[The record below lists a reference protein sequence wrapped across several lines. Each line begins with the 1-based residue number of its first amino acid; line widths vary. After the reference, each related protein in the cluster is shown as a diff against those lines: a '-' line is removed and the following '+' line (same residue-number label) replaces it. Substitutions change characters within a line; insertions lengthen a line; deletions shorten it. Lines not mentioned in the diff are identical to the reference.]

1 MSFSRKLFFV
11 LIAML
16 LIRGVAVA
24 QIPVEVFG
32 GHKKTTLDIMFFKY
46 FKDKSGNKSKFLF
59 FNRNRASIDYQMT
72 STSFLP
78 QFGFT
83 EAISFNHPKL
93 KGFAPVAVGQLVG
106 TGVYT
111 KAGFQFAYLKK
122 DILIFT
128 WLVSETKR
136 DPTIDIFFLGRF
148 TPKLTEKINLF
159 SQLELINAAPTMIE
173 KNYLFTQRI
182 RLGLKMK
189 AFQFGIGAD
198 FTQSGRASFSK
209 NENLGVFLRHEL

>member
-1 MSFSRKLFFV
+1 
-11 LIAML
+11 ML
-16 LIRGVAVA
+16 LIRGMAVA

-32 GHKKTTLDIMFFKY
+32 GHKKTTLDIMFFRY
-46 FKDKSGNKSKFLF
+46 FKDKSCNNSKFLF

-72 STSFLP
+72 STAFLP

-93 KGFAPVAVGQLVG
+93 KGFAPVSVGQLVG
-106 TGVYT
+106 AGVYT

-159 SQLELINAAPTMIE
+159 SQLELINAAPTVIQ
-173 KNYLFTQRI
+173 KNYAFTQRI

-189 AFQFGIGAD
+189 AFQYGIGLD

-209 NENLGVFLRHEL
+209 TENLGLFLRYEF

>member
-16 LIRGVAVA
+16 LFRGVAVA

-32 GHKKTTLDIMFFKY
+32 GHKKTTFDIMLFKY
-46 FKDKSGNKSKFLF
+46 FKDKSGNNSKFLF

-93 KGFAPVAVGQLVG
+93 KGFAPVTVGQLVG

-111 KAGFQFAYLKK
+111 KVGFQFAYLKK

-148 TPKLTEKINLF
+148 TPKLTEKINFF

-173 KNYLFTQRI
+173 KTYLFTQRI

-198 FTQSGRASFSK
+198 FAQSGRVSFSK
-209 NENLGVFLRHEL
+209 TENLGLFLRYEF

>member
-16 LIRGVAVA
+16 LIRSVAVA

-46 FKDKSGNKSKFLF
+46 FKVKSGNNSNFLF

-72 STSFLP
+72 STTFLP

-93 KGFAPVAVGQLVG
+93 KGISPVAVGQLVG

-148 TPKLTEKINLF
+148 TPKINEKLTLF
-159 SQLELINAAPTMIE
+159 SQLELVNVAPIVKQ
-173 KNYLFTQRI
+173 KNYAFTQRI

-189 AFQFGIGAD
+189 AFQFGIGVD
-198 FTQSGRASFSK
+198 FTQSGRASSSK
-209 NENLGVFLRHEL
+209 NENLGVFSRYEF

>member
-46 FKDKSGNKSKFLF
+46 FKDKSGNNSKFLF
-59 FNRNRASIDYQMT
+59 FNRNRAGIDYQMT

-83 EAISFNHPKL
+83 EAISFNHLKL
-93 KGFAPVAVGQLVG
+93 KGFAPVTVGQLVG

-209 NENLGVFLRHEL
+209 TENLGLFLRYEF

>member
-16 LIRGVAVA
+16 LFRGVAVA

-32 GHKKTTLDIMFFKY
+32 GHKKTTFDIMLFKY
-46 FKDKSGNKSKFLF
+46 FKDKSGNNSKFLF

-93 KGFAPVAVGQLVG
+93 KGFAPVTVGQLVG

-148 TPKLTEKINLF
+148 TPKLTEKINFF

-209 NENLGVFLRHEL
+209 TENLGLFLRYEF

>member
-1 MSFSRKLFFV
+1 
-11 LIAML
+11 ML

-46 FKDKSGNKSKFLF
+46 FKDKSGNNSKFLF

-93 KGFAPVAVGQLVG
+93 KGFAPVTVGQLVG

-198 FTQSGRASFSK
+198 FTQSISK
-209 NENLGVFLRHEL
+209 TENLGLFLRYEF

>member
-46 FKDKSGNKSKFLF
+46 FKDKSGNNSKFLF

-93 KGFAPVAVGQLVG
+93 KGFAPVTVGQLVG

-198 FTQSGRASFSK
+198 FTQSISK
-209 NENLGVFLRHEL
+209 TENLGLFLRYEF